1 MMNTVEMPRVVTGL
15 MVMPDTGIDP
25 CLTWV
30 GTEVGG

>member
-1 MMNTVEMPRVVTGL
+1 LVNAVETPRVVTVL

-30 GTEVGG
+30 GTEVEG